1 MPEIREPIKQ
11 TSIDKKKRIID
22 AGLKLFSE
30 KGYFFTNTA
39 EIAKEAGVSTGI
51 VYQYF
56 RDKKDILIY
65 AVKIYFDSIFS
76 PMEEK
81 LKEIKSIDNFDE
93 TLRGLILLSIDSH
106 IKNSIAHEEMIAM
119 SHLDEDVQNLFIE
132 SEHKIIDKILYFLE
146 GIGINVPHMHEKVHM
161 AYNLIE
167 SLCHEYVY
175 HKHDFI
181 DYNYATDETIRLI
194 KTLFTEK

>member
-1 MPEIREPIKQ
+1 
-11 TSIDKKKRIID
+11 
-22 AGLKLFSE
+22 
-30 KGYFFTNTA
+30 
-39 EIAKEAGVSTGI
+39 
-51 VYQYF
+51 
-56 RDKKDILIY
+56 
-65 AVKIYFDSIFS
+65 
-76 PMEEK
+76 
-81 LKEIKSIDNFDE
+81 
-93 TLRGLILLSIDSH
+93 
-106 IKNSIAHEEMIAM
+106 MIAM

-181 DYNYATDETIRLI
+181 DYNYTTDETIKLI

>member
-1 MPEIREPIKQ
+1 MPDVIEPIKQ
-11 TSIDKKKRIID
+11 TSIEKKNKIIE

-30 KGYFFTNTA
+30 KGYFSTNTA
-39 EIAKEAGVSTGI
+39 EIAKVAGVSTGI

-65 AVKIYFDSIFS
+65 AVKIYFDKIFEPIES
-76 PMEEK
+76 K
-81 LKEIKSIDNFDE
+81 LKTITHISDLDQ
-93 TLRGLILLSIDSH
+93 TLKQLITTAIEAH
-106 IKNSIAHEEMIAM
+106 KKYSIAHEEMIAM
-119 SHLDEDVQNLFIE
+119 SHLDEDVHNLFIE
-132 SEHKIIDKILYFLE
+132 SEHKIIDRILIFFE
-146 GIGINVPHMHEKVHM
+146 SIGINVPHMHDKVHI

-181 DYNYATDETIRLI
+181 DYDYTIDETIKLI
-194 KTLFTEK
+194 KKMLS